1 MNTLLVVY
9 VNCNKNILTQKQNKE
24 MERDSKFPSLV
35 RSEKK
40 NLHNWAA
47 RGVAKKWAKKLKVIH
62 LRVLPWVAGKD
73 NQSVVLE
80 KTERK

>member
-24 MERDSKFPSLV
+24 MERDFKFPSLV
-35 RSEKK
+35 RSKKK

-47 RGVAKKWAKKLKVIH
+47 RGVANWAKKLKVIH

>member
-1 MNTLLVVY
+1 MLDL
-9 VNCNKNILTQKQNKE
+9 K
-24 MERDSKFPSLV
+24 
-35 RSEKK
+35 KK

-47 RGVAKKWAKKLKVIH
+47 RGVAKWAKKLKVIH